1 MEARLR
7 KEDSVFL
14 EGMQMEMGGWSFFS
28 QKKKTPRVLK
38 IEEHNII
45 KTSLTQY

>member
-14 EGMQMEMGGWSFFS
+14 EGMQMEIGGWSFFS
-28 QKKKTPRVLK
+28 QKKKNPPC
-38 IEEHNII
+38 I
-45 KTSLTQY
+45 KN